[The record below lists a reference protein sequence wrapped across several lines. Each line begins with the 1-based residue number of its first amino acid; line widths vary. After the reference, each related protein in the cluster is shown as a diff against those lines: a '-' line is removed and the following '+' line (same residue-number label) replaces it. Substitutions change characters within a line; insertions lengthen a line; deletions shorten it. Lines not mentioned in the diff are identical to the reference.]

1 VGKLEDF
8 NNTCKWFINVSRDAV
23 WSAPIA
29 YDLIEKFCQS
39 TKPSWT
45 ILPRPKAAGSQ
56 NHLEQTSQDQK
67 LTLEE
72 EERMKK
78 KKKGDELREKM
89 GVERDFVFY
98 DYNNALGMLQGNPMH
113 RVAL

>member
-1 VGKLEDF
+1 
-8 NNTCKWFINVSRDAV
+8 
-23 WSAPIA
+23 
-29 YDLIEKFCQS
+29 
-39 TKPSWT
+39 
-45 ILPRPKAAGSQ
+45 
-56 NHLEQTSQDQK
+56 
-67 LTLEE
+67 
-72 EERMKK
+72 MKK